1 MELVT
6 LGGKNSLEQVVAVAR
21 YGAKVEFSAEYRA
34 RVNACRAHVERF
46 SREGKDRSPL
56 YGTPAFHWKRPYSSS
71 CSAI

>member
-34 RVNACRAHVERF
+34 RVNACRAHV
-46 SREGKDRSPL
+46 DRKSVV
-56 YGTPAFHWKRPYSSS
+56 
-71 CSAI
+71 